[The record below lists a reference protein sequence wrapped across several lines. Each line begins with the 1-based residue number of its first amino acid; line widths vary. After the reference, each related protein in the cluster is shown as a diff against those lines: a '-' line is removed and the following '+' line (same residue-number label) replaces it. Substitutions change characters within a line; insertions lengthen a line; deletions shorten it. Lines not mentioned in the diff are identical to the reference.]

1 VISTAF
7 VIGNPNL
14 CIGCRTCEI
23 ACVLAHTEKKLG
35 TDEIKDANFVPR
47 LSVVKT
53 SDISVPIQCRQ
64 CEDAPCAASCPEKAI
79 VQKDQAIYVLADR
92 CVGCKNCL
100 MACPIG
106 AVYLTRVENPP
117 ADAPERKFAYKCDLC
132 ASLPDGPEC
141 IKKCPTKALSKVL
154 PEDIASD
161 VKEKRKKAAVK
172 SA

>member
-7 VIGNPNL
+7 VIGNPAL

-23 ACVLAHTEKKLG
+23 ACVLAHTDKKLG
-35 TDEIKDANFVPR
+35 APEIQNAPFIPR

-53 SDISVPIQCRQ
+53 SEVSVPIQCRQ
-64 CEDAPCAASCPEKAI
+64 CEDAPCAESCPEKAI
-79 VQKDQAIYVLADR
+79 VQKDQAIFVLAER

-106 AVYLTRVENPP
+106 AVYLTRVEGNPEKK
-117 ADAPERKFAYKCDLC
+117 AAYKCDLC
-132 ASLPDGPEC
+132 ADSPDGPEC
-141 IKKCPTKALSKVL
+141 IKKCPTKALSKML
-154 PEDIASD
+154 PENIETDIQ
-161 VKEKRKKAAVK
+161 KKRQNAVK